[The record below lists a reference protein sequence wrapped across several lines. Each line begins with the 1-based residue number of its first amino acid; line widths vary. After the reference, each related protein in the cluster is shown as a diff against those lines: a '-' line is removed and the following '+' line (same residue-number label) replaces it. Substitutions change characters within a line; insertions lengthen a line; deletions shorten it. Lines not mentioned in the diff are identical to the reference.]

1 MDAKQLKEVINQLER
16 YNLVQYFD
24 TKDKLNSWL
33 NGLTFRQISNFIN
46 LNADPDEVRK
56 LNIGKIL
63 IYKNFLCCE
72 KYPEI
77 INILIYL
84 KKSNPKIDFK
94 GYYIFNP
101 NLYEDLNCLLKL
113 NSIILE
119 SDVLFRLILLLEDK
133 DFINSQYHKQD
144 LELIINELNAQNEAV
159 EALIELAA
167 DECSLKD
174 TYHLANMQILSENPI
189 SVDFLFNLMTT
200 KTIINGQYYQNE
212 IAALYVAP
220 SLRHA
225 MALYIFITGDIRSCI
240 NQGLIDDYTRTQL
253 YKPHLYVSNNKIP
266 NYITILNFLNT
277 LPENIVLPIS
287 FIIKNM
293 YFINNPYFDFDINF
307 LQEIDDLQ
315 FLVKLCKLVTNPN
328 FALSPYHIRDLQIIK
343 EIGNEKIRNLLFEI
357 ATSITN
363 INSPYH
369 MYDMAFIARYDY
381 SETIDKTPD
390 LIKAIR
396 NLVLTDS
403 GLNDPNH
410 IEKLEKIYR
419 GEYILDCNKENAE
432 YHEYIYPIF
441 TPCSGSNEDI
451 EEDEVSHYINT
462 LKENPNLI
470 KQPKKTLLT
479 RVRERLKKN
488 KIYN

>member
-1 MDAKQLKEVINQLER
+1 MDAKQLQKVIKQLEK
-16 YNLVQYFD
+16 YNLIKYFD

-33 NGLTFRQISNFIN
+33 NGLTFRQINNFIN
-46 LNADPDEVRK
+46 LSADPDEVRK

-63 IYKNFLCCE
+63 IYKNFLSCE

-84 KKSNPKIDFK
+84 KEINPKIDFK
-94 GYYIFNP
+94 DYYIFNP
-101 NLYEDLNCLLKL
+101 HLYEDLNCLLKL
-113 NSIILE
+113 NTIIIG
-119 SDVLFRLILLLEDK
+119 SDVLFCLILLLEDK

-144 LELIINELNAQNEAV
+144 LELIINELNAQNEAA

-189 SVDFLFNLMTT
+189 SIDFLFILMTT
-200 KTIINGQYYQNE
+200 NISINSRYYQND
-212 IAALYVAP
+212 IAALYAAP
-220 SLRHA
+220 SLRHTV
-225 MALYIFITGDIRSCI
+225 ALYIFITGDIRSCI
-240 NQGLIDDYTRTQL
+240 SLGLIDNHTRTQL
-253 YKPHLYVSNNKIP
+253 IKPYLNISNNKIP
-266 NYITILNFLNT
+266 NYLELLEFINT
-277 LPENIVLPIS
+277 LPEDKVLPIS
-287 FIIKNM
+287 FIIKNI
-293 YFINNPYFDFDINF
+293 YFINSPYFDFDIHF
-307 LQEIDDLQ
+307 LQEINDSQL
-315 FLVKLCKLVTNPN
+315 LIKLCKLVTNPN
-328 FALSPYHIRDLQIIK
+328 FISNPYHLNDLQIIK
-343 EIGNEKIRNLLFEI
+343 SIGNQKVKDLLCEL
-357 ATSITN
+357 ATFSQN

-369 MYDMAFIARYDY
+369 MYDMSFIARYDN
-381 SETIDKTPD
+381 SETIDKNPD

-396 NLVLTDS
+396 NLALTDN

-419 GEYILDCNKENAE
+419 GEYILDCNKENTE

-441 TPCSGSNEDI
+441 TPYSGSNEDI

-462 LKENPNLI
+462 LKENPSLI

-479 RVRERLKKN
+479 RVRERLKK
-488 KIYN
+488 